1 MRYLKQFKIVF
12 ISITIILISA
22 HTASSQPEEQGFR
35 AGIKLPYT
43 YDLGYFVRFNTRF
56 AIHLS
61 TQFVT
66 FPFSKAPTGYM
77 NFWGADP
84 NITAFRNE
92 PFSIGAGLDV
102 GAHYYFGSDNR
113 RYYGALSVQW
123 MNLLKRDISDNVINK
138 ALDVDLNSGEIPLG
152 PIAKSQS
159 TKPLTLNTNYV
170 NIGFIVGKIIPLL
183 NPNTEL
189 RVEVGINKAV
199 YSHHNLQSDYR
210 YISPISELTNT
221 KLQETMKK
229 YGWFPTINVYYIY
242 KISKF

>member
-1 MRYLKQFKIVF
+1 MSTQLAF
-12 ISITIILISA
+12 
-22 HTASSQPEEQGFR
+22 SQPEEQGFR

-43 YDLGYFVRFNTRF
+43 YDLGYFVRFHTRF

-61 TQFVT
+61 TQFIT
-66 FPFSKAPTGYM
+66 FPFSKLPTGYM
-77 NFWGADP
+77 NIWGADP
-84 NITAFRNE
+84 DITAILNE

-123 MNLLKRDISDNVINK
+123 MNLLKRDITDDVIYN
-138 ALDVDLNSGEIPLG
+138 AFGVDLNSGEIPLG
-152 PIAKSQS
+152 PISKSQS

-170 NIGFIVGKIIPLL
+170 NLGLIVGKIIPVQ
-183 NPNTEL
+183 NKNTEL
-189 RVEVGINKAV
+189 RIEVGVNKTIF
-199 YSHHNLQSDYR
+199 SHHYLQSDYR
-210 YISPISELTNT
+210 YISPIAELTNE

-229 YGWFPTINVYYIY
+229 YGWFPTVNVYFIY